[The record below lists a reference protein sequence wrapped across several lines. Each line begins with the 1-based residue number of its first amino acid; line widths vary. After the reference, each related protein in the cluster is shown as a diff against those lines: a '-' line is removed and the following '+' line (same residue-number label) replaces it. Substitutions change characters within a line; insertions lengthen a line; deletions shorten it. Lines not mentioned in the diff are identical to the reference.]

1 MFARRDLL
9 LRLTATAAGVVPALA
24 APEGHK
30 MKMSLSVRV
39 AEAFH
44 NKEQSTKTID
54 ELIALAR
61 SAGYEALCM
70 RASQV
75 GVHSPAERVKE
86 VSGKIKAAGLAV
98 SMITGDFAVP
108 SNNEQGP
115 GCLRRIGPYLDL
127 AHSLGADLIRV
138 CMKKEE
144 DIQWAQRAA
153 DEARERKIR
162 LAHQSH
168 CASMFETVDGAAKV
182 LQAINRPNFGLIYEP
197 ANWFVVNEPYGRETV
212 KRLSPHIFNFYIQNH
227 RVGPTGKDY
236 LETWKNGRVKL
247 DHIGVWET
255 SGLDSADV
263 FAGLREIGYS
273 GFITVH
279 QAFGNIM
286 PVEDAVRRSVQFL
299 RPLTVG

>member
-1 MFARRDLL
+1 MLTRRNLL
-9 LRLTATAAGVVPALA
+9 FGVPSLA
-24 APEGHK
+24 ALEGRK

-44 NKEQSTKTID
+44 NKEQTTKTIE
-54 ELIALAR
+54 ELITVAR
-61 SAGYEALCM
+61 STGYEALCM
-70 RASQV
+70 RASQA

-86 VSGKIKAAGLAV
+86 VSRKIKDAGLAV

-108 SNNEQGP
+108 NNNEQGP

-127 AHSLGADLIRV
+127 AQSFGSDLIRV

-168 CASMFETVDGAAKV
+168 CASLFETVDGSEKV
-182 LQAINRPNFGLIYEP
+182 LRAINRPNFGLIYEP
-197 ANWFVVNEPYGRETV
+197 ANWFVIDEPYGRETV
-212 KRLSPHIFNFYIQNH
+212 KRLGPHIFNFYIQNH

-236 LETWKNGRVKL
+236 LETWKNGRIAL
-247 DHIGVWET
+247 DHIGVWEQG
-255 SGLDSADV
+255 GLDSATV
-263 FAGLREIGYS
+263 FAGLHEIGYG

-286 PVEDAVRRSVQFL
+286 PVEDAVKRSIQFL
-299 RPLTVG
+299 RPLAAKTRTSAP